1 MQLNLQTR
9 AWYLDHL
16 GVERE
21 CVAVTVAGRVLV
33 VLDLEGRPVEVDPGS
48 LYYVPKHAEDPP
60 E

>member
-33 VLDLEGRPVEVDPGS
+33 VLDLDGNQLEVDPDS
-48 LYYVPKHAEDPP
+48 LYYVPKDAEDPP
-60 E
+60 D